1 MTEAQAWRRWH
12 QARDPRSRDFLI
24 EHYAYL
30 VPRTVCRVK
39 VSWHVEREDMLGV
52 GRLAL
57 CLALDTFNKDKSAF
71 ATWASSKIIYDV
83 QEACREADPVRRTYR
98 DIQTKIAAACPALG
112 SEASE
117 EALAQ
122 ATGLTLRQVRAARQ
136 MPARMHS
143 TEEALVDDEGDTLAD
158 RAQASLT
165 CTLPG
170 LFDDPSMI
178 LMRNEATALLENAI
192 YRLRPRTAHAL
203 REYYF
208 GDETFQAIG
217 LGYGVSYSRAYQIVK
232 EGVERMKMMLV
243 ASDWIDVAPG
253 WIDVPAGAET
263 PAPKPTTLGTLTDTP
278 RKAI

>member
-39 VSWHVEREDMLGV
+39 VSWHVEREDMLGI

-71 ATWASSKIIYDV
+71 KTWATGKIIYDV
-83 QEACREADPVRRTYR
+83 QEACREADPVSRKYR
-98 DIQTKIAAACPALG
+98 DIQAMIAAACPALG
-112 SEASE
+112 NEASE

-170 LFDDPSMI
+170 LFDDPSVI
-178 LMRNEATALLENAI
+178 LMRNEATALLEKALD
-192 YRLRPRTAHAL
+192 RLRPRTAHAL
-203 REYYF
+203 REYYS
-208 GDETFQAIG
+208 GDETFRSIG
-217 LGYGVSYSRAYQIVK
+217 LGYGVTGCRVRQIIM
-232 EGVERMKMMLV
+232 EGIERMKLMLV
-243 ASDWIDVAPG
+243 TP
-253 WIDVPAGAET
+253 ET
-263 PAPKPTTLGTLTDTP
+263 KPTALNTLTDTP